1 MSAIVELV
9 RKRLIENSDEKTKAG
24 SKRYFKE
31 QIDTYGVKSA
41 VVGQISK
48 EIYSQIADFSKNETF
63 ELCEELWKSGML
75 EESFIACNWSYAVRK
90 QFIESDFSIFERWVN
105 HYVSNWA
112 SCDTFCNHTI
122 GAFLQLYPQFVQ
134 KMKEWTHSPNRWV
147 KRASAVSFIL
157 PARKGLFKEDIF
169 DIANNLLL
177 DTDDMVQKGYGWML
191 KSLADSYEDEVF
203 QYVLSKRA
211 VMPRTALRYAIEK
224 MPPDKKQEAMK
235 RV

>member
-31 QIDTYGVKSA
+31 QIETYGVKSA

-48 EIYSQIADFSKNETF
+48 EIFSQVADFSKDEIF
-63 ELCEELWKSGML
+63 ELCEELWKSGIL

-122 GAFLQLYPQFVQ
+122 GAFLQLYPQIVQ
-134 KMKEWTHSPNRWV
+134 KMKDVTHSPNRWV
-147 KRASAVSFIL
+147 MTASAVSFIL
-157 PARKGLFKEDIF
+157 PDRKGLFKEDIF

-224 MPPDKKQEAMK
+224 
-235 RV
+235 

>member
-31 QIDTYGVKSA
+31 QIETYGVKSA

-48 EIYSQIADFSKNETF
+48 EIYSQITDFSKDEIF

>member
-31 QIDTYGVKSA
+31 QIETYGVKSA

-48 EIYSQIADFSKNETF
+48 EIYSQIADFSKDEIF
-63 ELCEELWKSGML
+63 ELCEELWKSGIL

-122 GAFLQLYPQFVQ
+122 GAFLQLYPQFAQ

-224 MPPDKKQEAMK
+224 MAPDKKQEAMK

>member
-9 RKRLIENSDEKTKAG
+9 RKKLIENADEKTKAG

-48 EIYSQIADFSKNETF
+48 EIFSQIADFSKNEIF

>member
-48 EIYSQIADFSKNETF
+48 EIYSQVADFSKNEIF

-90 QFIESDFSIFERWVN
+90 QFIESDFSIFECWVN

-122 GAFLQLYPQFVQ
+122 GAFLQLYPQFAQ

>member
-31 QIDTYGVKSA
+31 QIETYGVKSA

-48 EIYSQIADFSKNETF
+48 EIFSQVADFSKDEIF
-63 ELCEELWKSGML
+63 ELCEELWKSGIL

-122 GAFLQLYPQFVQ
+122 GAFLQLYPQFAQ

-224 MPPDKKQEAMK
+224 MAPDKKQEAMK

>member
-9 RKRLIENSDEKTKAG
+9 RKKLIENADEKTKAG

-48 EIYSQIADFSKNETF
+48 EIYSQITDFSKDEIF

-90 QFIESDFSIFERWVN
+90 QFIESDFSIFERWVD

>member
-9 RKRLIENSDEKTKAG
+9 RKKLIENADEKTKAG

-48 EIYSQIADFSKNETF
+48 EIYSQITDFSKDEIF

-90 QFIESDFSIFERWVN
+90 QFIESDFSIFECWVN

-169 DIANNLLL
+169 EIANNLLL

>member
-9 RKRLIENSDEKTKAG
+9 RKKLIENADEKTKAG

-48 EIYSQIADFSKNETF
+48 EIYSQIADFSKNEIF

>member
-9 RKRLIENSDEKTKAG
+9 RKKLIENADEKTKAS

-90 QFIESDFSIFERWVN
+90 QFIESDFSIFECWVN

-134 KMKEWTHSPNRWV
+134 KMKEWTHSSNRWV

>member
-9 RKRLIENSDEKTKAG
+9 RKKLIENADEKTKAG

-31 QIDTYGVKSA
+31 QIETYGVKSA

-48 EIYSQIADFSKNETF
+48 EIYSQITDFSKDEIF
-63 ELCEELWKSGML
+63 ELCEELWKSGIL

-224 MPPDKKQEAMK
+224 MAPDKKQEAMK

>member
-9 RKRLIENSDEKTKAG
+9 RKKLIENADEKTKAG

-48 EIYSQIADFSKNETF
+48 EIYSQITDFSKDEIF

-90 QFIESDFSIFERWVN
+90 QYVEADFSTFERWVKN
-105 HYVSNWA
+105 YVSNWA

-177 DTDDMVQKGYGWML
+177 DIDDMVQKGYGWML

>member
-9 RKRLIENSDEKTKAG
+9 RKKLIENADEKTKAG

-48 EIYSQIADFSKNETF
+48 EIYSQITDFSKDEIF

-75 EESFIACNWSYAVRK
+75 EETFIACNWSYAVRK
-90 QFIESDFSIFERWVN
+90 QYVEADFSTFERWVKN
-105 HYVSNWA
+105 YVSNWA

-211 VMPRTALRYAIEK
+211 VMPRTTLRYAIEK

>member
-48 EIYSQIADFSKNETF
+48 EIYSQIADFSKNEIF

>member
-31 QIDTYGVKSA
+31 QIETYGVKSA

-48 EIYSQIADFSKNETF
+48 EIYSQITDFSKDEIF
-63 ELCEELWKSGML
+63 ELCEELWKSGIL

-122 GAFLQLYPQFVQ
+122 GAFLQLYPQFAQ
-134 KMKEWTHSPNRWV
+134 KMKEWTHSHNRWV

-191 KSLADSYEDEVF
+191 KSLADSCEDEVF

>member
-48 EIYSQIADFSKNETF
+48 EIYSQITDFSKDEIF
-63 ELCEELWKSGML
+63 ELCEELWKSGIL

-90 QFIESDFSIFERWVN
+90 QFIESDFSIFERWVD

-177 DTDDMVQKGYGWML
+177 DIDDMVQKGYGWML

>member
-9 RKRLIENSDEKTKAG
+9 RKKLIENADEKTKAG

-48 EIYSQIADFSKNETF
+48 EIYSQITDFSKDEIF

-90 QFIESDFSIFERWVN
+90 QFIETDFSIFERWVD

-134 KMKEWTHSPNRWV
+134 KMKEWTHSSNRWV

>member
-31 QIDTYGVKSA
+31 QIETYGVKSA

-48 EIYSQIADFSKNETF
+48 EIYSQITDFSKDEIF
-63 ELCEELWKSGML
+63 ELCEELWKSGIL

-122 GAFLQLYPQFVQ
+122 GAFLQLYPQFAQ
-134 KMKEWTHSPNRWV
+134 KMKEWTHSHNRWV

-224 MPPDKKQEAMK
+224 MAPDKKQEAMK

>member
-31 QIDTYGVKSA
+31 QIETYGVKSA

-48 EIYSQIADFSKNETF
+48 EIYSQITDFSKDEIF
-63 ELCEELWKSGML
+63 ELCEELWKSGIL

-122 GAFLQLYPQFVQ
+122 GAFLQLYPQFAQ
-134 KMKEWTHSPNRWV
+134 KMKEWTHSHNRWV

>member
-9 RKRLIENSDEKTKAG
+9 RKKLIENADDKTKAG

-48 EIYSQIADFSKNETF
+48 EIYSQITDFSKDEIF

-90 QFIESDFSIFERWVN
+90 QFIESDFSIFECWVN

>member
-9 RKRLIENSDEKTKAG
+9 RKKLIENADEKTKAG

-48 EIYSQIADFSKNETF
+48 EIYSQIADFSKNEIF

-90 QFIESDFSIFERWVN
+90 QFIETDFSIFERWVD

-177 DTDDMVQKGYGWML
+177 DIDDMVQKGYGWML

>member
-9 RKRLIENSDEKTKAG
+9 RKKLIENADEKTKAG

-48 EIYSQIADFSKNETF
+48 EIYSQITDFSKDEIF

-90 QFIESDFSIFERWVN
+90 QFIETDFSIFECWVN

>member
-9 RKRLIENSDEKTKAG
+9 RKKLIENADEKTKAG

-48 EIYSQIADFSKNETF
+48 EIYSQITDFSKDEIF

-90 QFIESDFSIFERWVN
+90 QYVEADFSTFERWVKN
-105 HYVSNWA
+105 YVSNWA

-211 VMPRTALRYAIEK
+211 VMPRTTLRYAIEK

>member
-9 RKRLIENSDEKTKAG
+9 RKKLIENSDEKTKAG

-31 QIDTYGVKSA
+31 QIETYGVKSA

-48 EIYSQIADFSKNETF
+48 EIFSQVADFSKDEIF

-90 QFIESDFSIFERWVN
+90 QFIESDFSIFECWVN

>member
-9 RKRLIENSDEKTKAG
+9 RKKLIENSDEKTKAG

-31 QIDTYGVKSA
+31 QIETYGVKSA

-48 EIYSQIADFSKNETF
+48 EIYSQITDFSKDEIF

>member
-9 RKRLIENSDEKTKAG
+9 RKKLIENADEKTKAG

-31 QIDTYGVKSA
+31 QIETYGVKSA

-48 EIYSQIADFSKNETF
+48 EIYSQITDFSKDEIF

>member
-9 RKRLIENSDEKTKAG
+9 RKKLIENADEKTKAG

-48 EIYSQIADFSKNETF
+48 EIYSQITDFSKDEIF

-90 QFIESDFSIFERWVN
+90 QYVEADFSTFERWVKN
-105 HYVSNWA
+105 YVSNWA

-191 KSLADSYEDEVF
+191 KSLAGSYEDEVF

-224 MPPDKKQEAMK
+224 MAPDKKQVAMK

>member
-9 RKRLIENSDEKTKAG
+9 RKKLIENADEKTKAG

-48 EIYSQIADFSKNETF
+48 EIYSQITDFSKDEIF

>member
-9 RKRLIENSDEKTKAG
+9 RKKLIENADEKTKAG

-48 EIYSQIADFSKNETF
+48 EIYSQIADFSKNEIF

-90 QFIESDFSIFERWVN
+90 QFIESDFSIFERWVS

>member
-31 QIDTYGVKSA
+31 QIETYGVKSA

-48 EIYSQIADFSKNETF
+48 EIFSQVADFSKDEIF
-63 ELCEELWKSGML
+63 ELCEELWKSGIL

-90 QFIESDFSIFERWVN
+90 QLIESDFSIFERWVN

>member
-31 QIDTYGVKSA
+31 QIETYGVKSA

-48 EIYSQIADFSKNETF
+48 EIYSQITDFSKDEIF
-63 ELCEELWKSGML
+63 ELCEELWKSGIL

-224 MPPDKKQEAMK
+224 MAPDKKQEAMK

>member
-31 QIDTYGVKSA
+31 QIETYGVKSA

-48 EIYSQIADFSKNETF
+48 EIYSQITDFSKDEIF
-63 ELCEELWKSGML
+63 ELCEELWKSGIL

>member
-9 RKRLIENSDEKTKAG
+9 RKKLIENADDKTKAG

-48 EIYSQIADFSKNETF
+48 EIYSQITDFSKDEIF

>member
-9 RKRLIENSDEKTKAG
+9 RKKLIENADEKTKAG

-48 EIYSQIADFSKNETF
+48 EIYSQITDFSKDEIF

-90 QFIESDFSIFERWVN
+90 QYVEADFSTFERWVKN
-105 HYVSNWA
+105 YVSNWA

>member
-9 RKRLIENSDEKTKAG
+9 RKKLIENADEKTKAG

-48 EIYSQIADFSKNETF
+48 EIYSQITDFSKDEIF

-90 QFIESDFSIFERWVN
+90 QLIESDFSIFERWVN

>member
-9 RKRLIENSDEKTKAG
+9 RKKLIENADEKTKAG

-122 GAFLQLYPQFVQ
+122 GAFLQLYPQFAQ
-134 KMKEWTHSPNRWV
+134 KMKEWTHSHNRWV

>member
-9 RKRLIENSDEKTKAG
+9 RKKLIENADDKTKAG

-31 QIDTYGVKSA
+31 QIETYGVKSA

-48 EIYSQIADFSKNETF
+48 EIFSQIADFSKDEIF
-63 ELCEELWKSGML
+63 ELCEELWKSGIL

>member
-48 EIYSQIADFSKNETF
+48 EIYSQITDFSKDEIF
-63 ELCEELWKSGML
+63 ELCEELWKSGIL

-122 GAFLQLYPQFVQ
+122 GAFLQLYPQFAQ
-134 KMKEWTHSPNRWV
+134 KMKEWTHSHNRWV

-224 MPPDKKQEAMK
+224 MAPDKKQEAMK

>member
-31 QIDTYGVKSA
+31 QIETYGVKSA

-48 EIYSQIADFSKNETF
+48 EIYSQITDFSKDEIF

-224 MPPDKKQEAMK
+224 MAPDKKQEAMK

>member
-9 RKRLIENSDEKTKAG
+9 RKKLIDNADEKTKAG

-48 EIYSQIADFSKNETF
+48 EIYSQITDFSKDEIF

-90 QFIESDFSIFERWVN
+90 QFIESDFSIFECWVN